1 MRSSSRIA
9 VRLLICACLS
19 ALGSKPCEAQYG
31 GPIHAGGFGGGSSPK
46 PVYGAP
52 VDPNAAIEIA
62 SEPKVI
68 DPATLLPPEM
78 AAKVTLTFD
87 KMPLSDVVTTL
98 KEKLAIDVILDEMAL
113 TDEGIDLDFPVSTRA
128 NDEPVYLLLDRMMGR
143 SLAWDFR
150 DGVLTIT
157 TPDVRVKSRSIKG
170 YDLSGLLNAGYSARQ
185 LEQLLFFTSSD
196 PWEFNDGYGGAL
208 SFVGDSL
215 VVYQTEKSH
224 REIAGILAALRTPAR
239 QTFIG
244 QASQS
249 VQLRE
254 FFKHPVA
261 VEFDQ
266 TPLDDALASLSE
278 TIGSTIHIDELSL
291 SDNGIPVDAPVTL
304 SLHDKPLHVVLDH
317 LLAPLDLSCI
327 VANAELLVTTTADAE
342 ELMTLALYDVR
353 DICRNEKTSR
363 QLLSM
368 IEDSTGGQWDNVD
381 GIGGG
386 MAFARPGILIV
397 QQTGP
402 LHDEIFAMIEQLRTL
417 RRQAEPAGE
426 RPWERM
432 IETRF
437 HRVPV
442 HVANFL
448 ESNLP
453 KLIAPETWRSDERPD
468 APGTIERISAA
479 PMRLGFPHSPPPKK
493 ENEESGK
500 NSDKEKPEE
509 AQINTAVLAIRQ
521 TVDVHEEIPALLHRV
536 KDGDGNY
543 SKWGPCGYGF
553 SQVNEP
559 FRSGPL
565 PVAPPES
572 SIGVGND

>member
-1 MRSSSRIA
+1 MRSPTLLAMQLTLAAYLIA
-9 VRLLICACLS
+9 VGQNPLD
-19 ALGSKPCEAQYG
+19 AQYG
-31 GPIHAGGFGGGSSPK
+31 GPIHAGGFGGGSPPR

-78 AAKVTLTFD
+78 AAKVTLAFD
-87 KMPLSDVVTTL
+87 QTPLSEVVTTL
-98 KEKLAIDVILDEMAL
+98 REKLTIDVVLDEGAL
-113 TDEGIDLDFPVSTRA
+113 NDEGMDLNFPVSTRA

-143 SLAWDFR
+143 TLAWDFR
-150 DGVLTIT
+150 GGVLRIT
-157 TPDVRVKSRSIKG
+157 TRTAAEMHLVTRG
-170 YDLSGLLNAGYSARQ
+170 YDLSGLLNDGYSIRQ
-185 LEQLLFFTSSD
+185 LESLLSYASSGQ
-196 PWEFNDGYGGAL
+196 WELQHGVGGTL
-208 SFVGDSL
+208 NVVGDL
-215 VVYQTEKSH
+215 LIVYQTDKSH
-224 REIAGILAALRTPAR
+224 REIAGVLAALRTPAR

-254 FFKHPVA
+254 FFKHPVT

-278 TIGSTIHIDELSL
+278 MIGSTIQVDELSL

-304 SLHDKPLHVVLDH
+304 SLHEKPLHVVLDT
-317 LLAPLDLSCI
+317 LLTPLELTCI
-327 VANAELLVTTTADAE
+327 VKNGELVVTTAAVCE
-342 ELMTLALYDVR
+342 ELMSVALYDVR
-353 DICRNEKTSR
+353 DICRNGKTSR
-363 QLLSM
+363 QFLEMLQDTTS
-368 IEDSTGGQWDNVD
+368 GQWEDTD
-381 GIGGG
+381 GVGGAMG
-386 MAFARPGILIV
+386 FARPGILIV

-402 LHDEIFAMIEQLRTL
+402 LHDEILAVIEQLRTL

-500 NSDKEKPEE
+500 NSDKEKPAET
-509 AQINTAVLAIRQ
+509 QIDTVVLAIRQ
-521 TVDVHEEIPALLHRV
+521 TADVHEEIPALLQRV
-536 KDGDGNY
+536 ENGDENY
-543 SKWGPCGYGF
+543 FGTWGPCGYGF
-553 SQVNEP
+553 FQVNEP
-559 FRSGPL
+559 SRGDSVPGGTP
-565 PVAPPES
+565 
-572 SIGVGND
+572 